1 MEPMTISQVSKILG
15 ISTRMLRYYEKAGLI
30 ESRRKEGYAYRI
42 YDENTVC
49 RLRRILLLRKLRIS
63 GRLRF
68 SCKIPVPP
76 QPWRFFR
83 KTSMN

>member
-1 MEPMTISQVSKILG
+1 MPRLARHNSHSPGQVWQPAQG
-15 ISTRMLRYYEKAGLI
+15 RRMLQQ
-30 ESRRKEGYAYRI
+30 SHRI